1 MIEGKQARAE
11 AIELIY
17 NTYKDCLD
25 LAVAFTVSGIEEEDR
40 IILEQDK
47 VLLARIAVWDARVKQ
62 DLIIRLRAMIT
73 DAQSEA
79 VRLQALK
86 ELGKTFYSKR
96 FKDTALIDDTALIH
110 LGVPAFVQPKE
121 EVKSE
126 N

>member
-17 NTYKDCLD
+17 SAYKDCLD
-25 LAVAFTVSGIEEEDR
+25 LDVAFTVSGIEEEDR

-47 VLLARIAVWDARVKQ
+47 VLLARTAVWDARVKQ
-62 DLIIRLRAMIT
+62 DLIIRLRTMIT

-96 FKDTALIDDTALIH
+96 FKDSPVLDDSALIH

-121 EVKSE
+121 EAKNE
-126 N
+126 D